1 MDSIGDILENRAES
15 IGSGSYDVM
24 VEAKLIIA
32 GLVRAQ
38 VRILGVNN
46 GTLRVATEDAAAAS
60 EIRLQKRQILSQLNK
75 KLPDANIKNM
85 SVVIR

>member
-1 MDSIGDILENRAES
+1 MDSIGDILEARAES
-15 IGSGSYDVM
+15 LGSGSYDVM

-32 GLVRAQ
+32 GLARAQ

-60 EIRLQKRQILSQLNK
+60 EIRLQKQLILAELQK
-75 KLPDANIKNM
+75 KVPAAEIKNM
-85 SVVIR
+85 TVVIR